1 MTEVEV
7 LSSKGGTSDEIVSCD
22 CKVFLLSQAEVGFD
36 TGAVPYKNEVA
47 AGAERLNF
55 SPYNSNANRI
65 KKTYNGTGSAVNW
78 WLRSPS
84 AANSTHF
91 CYVISDGTAYSHTA
105 SASHGIAWG
114 FCIG

>member
-36 TGAVPYKNEVA
+36 TSAVPYKNEVA

-65 KKTYNGTGSAVNW
+65 KKTYNGTGSAVTW
-78 WLRSPS
+78 WLRSPLAS
-84 AANSTHF
+84 SSTNFCNVNTAGSANS
-91 CYVISDGTAYSHTA
+91 SGA
-105 SASHGIAWG
+105 SGSNGIAWG